1 MGWVVLGVIVLLV
14 VLLFWKARKRSGA
27 ASINNGPI
35 SRDGSTNYDN
45 VQNQANS
52 QQFRDGGY
60 FG

>member
-14 VLLFWKARKRSGA
+14 VLLFWKARKRGA